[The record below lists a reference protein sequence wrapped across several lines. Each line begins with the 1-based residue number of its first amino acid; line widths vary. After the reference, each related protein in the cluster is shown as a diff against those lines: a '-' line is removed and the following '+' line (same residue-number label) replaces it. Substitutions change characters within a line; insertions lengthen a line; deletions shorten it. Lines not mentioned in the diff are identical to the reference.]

1 MRICKICGSLIR
13 DVPLFITIVSLI
25 KGIPKGVFPLV
36 RSPRSAGQAGE
47 QSRAESRDVEG

>member
-36 RSPRSAGQAGE
+36 RSPAISGT
-47 QSRAESRDVEG
+47 SRGAVPSGVEGR